1 MARYKIITFV
11 DITRTNPSRQET
23 NRLKLGQQANF
34 NCLIQAIGLRANV
47 AWEQDPELNTGRLPH
62 PMVGKANHWI
72 WEFETERDYLFLK
85 GTDPVGLLLDD
96 LNGVPVVVELNN
108 SIDINPAVFKTIGE
122 KPNTWIYETTQ
133 SG

>member
-23 NRLKLGQQANF
+23 NKLKLGQQANF

-85 GTDPVGLLLDD
+85 ELFFYHVNIIINVIQLFDLLTVEFKNMCY
-96 LNGVPVVVELNN
+96 LNDFN
-108 SIDINPAVFKTIGE
+108 
-122 KPNTWIYETTQ
+122 
-133 SG
+133 